1 MAIKMTSLRK
11 ALWKAKCYWQQN
23 SLVPP
28 AFWVGFWFANGAF
41 WAIVVIGLISDLA
54 RFTRGLLGIE
64 V

>member
-11 ALWKAKCYWQQN
+11 ALWKVRCYYQMH

-41 WAIVVIGLISDLA
+41 WAIVVIDLISDLA
-54 RFTRGLLGIE
+54 RFTRGLLGFDI
-64 V
+64 

>member
-1 MAIKMTSLRK
+1 MAVKMTSLRK
-11 ALWKAKCYWQQN
+11 AFWKVKCYYQMH

-54 RFTRGLLGIE
+54 RFTRGLLGFDI
-64 V
+64 